1 MGSFHSDPPNG
12 AFKQKSRCPK
22 GNGNDRVDL
31 FNLVFDVADDDVTAI
46 EHLVKRRDQCQL
58 EVGLHRGKLG
68 ARGAVGLD
76 DGEEVVDAVIG
87 VRLADGFH
95 LELLDGARIT
105 AVEQRLDADVLFG
118 LLQ

>member
-1 MGSFHSDPPNG
+1 MV
-12 AFKQKSRCPK
+12 ALRQKNRCPK
-22 GNGNDRVDL
+22 GNGNDRVGL
-31 FNLVFDVADDDVTAI
+31 FDLVFDVADDDVTAI
-46 EHLVKRRDQCQL
+46 EHLVKSRDQCQL

-87 VRLADGFH
+87 VRLANGFH
-95 LELLDGARIT
+95 LEPLDGAWIT
-105 AVEQRLDADVLFG
+105 AIEQRLDVDVPFG